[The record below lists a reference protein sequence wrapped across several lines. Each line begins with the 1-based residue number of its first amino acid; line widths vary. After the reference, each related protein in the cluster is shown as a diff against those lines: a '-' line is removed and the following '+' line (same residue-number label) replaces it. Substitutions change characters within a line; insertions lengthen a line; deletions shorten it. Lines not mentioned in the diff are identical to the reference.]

1 MLNGTTWHEST
12 STASCR
18 AIRPDA
24 TVSVP
29 REDDADRPDPTSARW
44 AELRLDTGEL
54 VIYDTEEPT
63 AWIQSTGAVR
73 LEALA

>member
-1 MLNGTTWHEST
+1 
-12 STASCR
+12 
-18 AIRPDA
+18 
-24 TVSVP
+24 VSVP
-29 REDDADRPDPTSARW
+29 HEDDADRPDPTSARW

-54 VIYDTEEPT
+54 VIYDTKEPT